1 MSDTSALC
9 WLHGGFH
16 LGDDPTPDLDEGQF
30 SSLNAML
37 LAEHASEMQKKSAWL
52 QTQERSLPGRSPR
65 ARTRGRMCVH
75 TRGVS
80 QASMELM
87 CCGLGKDGF
96 ARVTASF
103 HRWVLAA
110 EHQLHRQDSSLFFA
124 SINNESFGRTAELE
138 NITSRTT
145 RYKT

>member
-1 MSDTSALC
+1 
-9 WLHGGFH
+9 
-16 LGDDPTPDLDEGQF
+16 
-30 SSLNAML
+30 
-37 LAEHASEMQKKSAWL
+37 
-52 QTQERSLPGRSPR
+52 
-65 ARTRGRMCVH
+65 
-75 TRGVS
+75 
-80 QASMELM
+80 MELM